1 MIPPH
6 LSRARAASE
15 WSGQRL
21 TSTSS
26 SPSQPVTAGDRR
38 WRLTGGTPLW
48 RDQLLFPAAWWTSP
62 WDVEDNRPWELHT
75 AGMRR
80 CGVLRQSCCSVRP
93 FACLPV
99 CLSSCLSVCLS
110 ICLSVCPSVCLPAC
124 LYIYYVSACLYVG
137 LPVCVPVC
145 LPFFLSVFFL
155 SVCLL
160 ANLPPWL
167 SVRLFTLSIFV
178 FNLLLLLFFCFVLV
192 F

>member
-1 MIPPH
+1 MRFNTEQNYSEGSPLSRVWDLAVIRRCYDDHYSRLWMIPPH

-62 WDVEDNRPWELHT
+62 WDVEDNRPWELHP

-99 CLSSCLSVCLS
+99 CLSSCLCGE
-110 ICLSVCPSVCLPAC
+110 
-124 LYIYYVSACLYVG
+124 YTFY
-137 LPVCVPVC
+137 
-145 LPFFLSVFFL
+145 FFKALKKGKTCTQKIHKKVTRSKTYQTK
-155 SVCLL
+155 L
-160 ANLPPWL
+160 AMCHNN
-167 SVRLFTLSIFV
+167 SGGGGST
-178 FNLLLLLFFCFVLV
+178 
-192 F
+192 